1 MHASTVNPKNK
12 DNIMIK
18 FEVTIIIH
26 RPLEDVF
33 RFVAQGENG
42 SKWNSAV
49 KEVKQISE
57 GPVGVGTRY

>member
-1 MHASTVNPKNK
+1 
-12 DNIMIK
+12 MIK